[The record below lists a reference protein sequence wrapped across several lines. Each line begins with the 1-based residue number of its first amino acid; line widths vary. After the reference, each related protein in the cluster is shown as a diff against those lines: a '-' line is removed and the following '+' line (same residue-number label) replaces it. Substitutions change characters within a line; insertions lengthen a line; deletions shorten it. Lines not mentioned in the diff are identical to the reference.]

1 MGTDTAVDEAHRAKI
16 ERVQTATVRF
26 AGDSG
31 DGIQLAGT
39 QFTNVSA
46 ILGNDIA
53 TLPDYPAEIRAPAGT
68 LAGVS
73 GFQINISHEDIY
85 TPGDKVDA
93 LIAMNPAALKANLA
107 DLVEG
112 GRLIVNVDDF
122 APTNLAKARY
132 ATNPLEDG
140 SLDRYQ
146 VCKVPITSHTV
157 SAVEHLGLGKKEATR
172 CKNFYALGVVC
183 WLYDRA
189 LEPTLEWIEK
199 RFTSRPEIAKAN
211 AAALKAGYNFG
222 ETAEMFAVRFRVE
235 PAAWKPGT
243 YRNLTGNQATALGLV
258 TAAVQAHKTLVYASY
273 PITPASDILHELSML
288 KHFGVKTFQAEDEI
302 AAMSAVLGAAFTGAL
317 AVTGSSGPGIA
328 LKQEAI
334 GLGVMT
340 ELPCLII
347 NVQRGGPSTG
357 LPTKTEQADLWQAV
371 MGRNSECPVPV
382 LAAGSPS
389 DCFNAVIEAFRIA
402 TKYMTPVILL
412 TDGYVA
418 NSAEPWRIPAVAD
431 LPDLKVTHWTDP
443 NGFKPYRR
451 NEFGSRPWAIPGTPG
466 LQHRIG
472 GLEKDED
479 GNVSYD
485 PDNHQKMVNER
496 QAKVDGIV
504 NDIPD
509 QKINGDPGGDLLVV
523 GWGGTYGAITAA
535 VNKVRAEG
543 RKVSSVHLRYL
554 RPFPKNLGEIL
565 KSFTK
570 VLVPELNMGQ
580 LQLLLR
586 GTYLVDAEGLHKV
599 QGKPFLV
606 SEIEAAIRE
615 RLG

>member
-1 MGTDTAVDEAHRAKI
+1 MGTDSAVDKARGTNI
-16 ERVQTATVRF
+16 ERVQTATIRF

-31 DGIQLAGT
+31 DGMQLAGT
-39 QFTNVSA
+39 QFTNASA

-73 GFQINISHEDIY
+73 GFQITISHEDIY

-93 LIAMNPAALKANLA
+93 LIAMNPAALKANLS

-146 VCKVPITSHTV
+146 VYKVPITSHTV
-157 SAVEHLGLGKKEATR
+157 AAVEHLGLGKKEATR
-172 CKNFYALGVVC
+172 CKNFYALGLVC
-183 WLYDRA
+183 WLYDRS
-189 LEPTLEWIEK
+189 LEPTLKWIEN
-199 RFTSRPEIAKAN
+199 RFASRPQIAKAN

-235 PAAWKPGT
+235 PATWAPGT

-258 TAAVQAHKTLVYASY
+258 TAAVQARKTLFYASY

-302 AAMSAVLGAAFTGAL
+302 AAMSSILGAAFTGAL
-317 AVTGSSGPGIA
+317 AATASSGPGIA

-347 NVQRGGPSTG
+347 DVQRGGPSTG
-357 LPTKTEQADLWQAV
+357 LPTKTEQGDLWQTI

-389 DCFNAVIEAFRIA
+389 DCFYVVVEAFRIA

-412 TDGYVA
+412 ADGYIA
-418 NSAEPWRIPAVAD
+418 NSAEPWRIPAVTD

-443 NGFKPYRR
+443 HGFKPYRR
-451 NEFGSRPWAIPGTPG
+451 NEVGSRPWVIPGTPG
-466 LQHRIG
+466 LQHHIG

-485 PDNHQKMVNER
+485 PENHQKMVNER

-504 NDIPD
+504 RDIPD
-509 QKINGDPGGDLLVV
+509 QMINGDPSGDLLVV

-543 RKVSSVHLRYL
+543 RKVSSAHLRYL
-554 RPFPKNLGEIL
+554 RPFPRNLGDIL
-565 KSFTK
+565 KSFKK

-615 RLG
+615 RLR

>member
-1 MGTDTAVDEAHRAKI
+1 L
-16 ERVQTATVRF
+16 
-26 AGDSG
+26 
-31 DGIQLAGT
+31 QLAGT
-39 QFTNVSA
+39 QFTNASA
-46 ILGNDIA
+46 ILGNDIS

-122 APTNLAKARY
+122 APTNLAKARC

-146 VCKVPITSHTV
+146 VFKVPITSHTL

-172 CKNFYALGVVC
+172 CKNFYALGMVC
-183 WLYDRA
+183 WLYDRS
-189 LEPTLEWIEK
+189 LEPTLKWIEN
-199 RFTSRPEIAKAN
+199 RFASRPQIAKAN

-235 PAAWKPGT
+235 PATWAPGT

-258 TAAVQAHKTLVYASY
+258 TASVQAHKTLFYASY

-302 AAMSAVLGAAFTGAL
+302 AAMSSILGAAFAGAL
-317 AVTGSSGPGIA
+317 AATGSSGPGIA

-340 ELPCLII
+340 ELPCVIV

-357 LPTKTEQADLWQAV
+357 LPTKTEQGDLWQAV
-371 MGRNSECPVPV
+371 MGRNSECPIPV
-382 LAAGSPS
+382 LAARSPS
-389 DCFNAVIEAFRIA
+389 DCFCAVIEAFRIA
-402 TKYMTPVILL
+402 TKYMTPVMLL
-412 TDGYVA
+412 TDGYIA
-418 NSAEPWRIPAVAD
+418 NSAEPWRIPAIEE
-431 LPDLKVTHWTDP
+431 LPDLKITHWTDRD
-443 NGFKPYRR
+443 GFKPYRR
-451 NEFGSRPWAIPGTPG
+451 NEVGSRPWAIPGTPG
-466 LQHRIG
+466 LEHHIG

-485 PDNHQKMVNER
+485 PENHQRMVNER
-496 QAKVDGIV
+496 QAKIDGIV
-504 NDIPD
+504 RDIPE
-509 QKINGDPGGDLLVV
+509 QEINGDASGDLLVV

-535 VNKVRAEG
+535 VNKLRAQG
-543 RKVSSVHLRYL
+543 RKVSSAHLRYL
-554 RPFPKNLGEIL
+554 RPFPKNLGDIL
-565 KSFTK
+565 KSFK
-570 VLVPELNMGQ
+570 RVLVPELNMGQ

-586 GTYLVDAEGLHKV
+586 GRYLVDAEGLHKV

-606 SEIEAAIRE
+606 GEIEAAIRE
-615 RLG
+615 RLQ